1 MTRLDWIMRQTK
13 FLPSLT
19 RASVPSLEN
28 KLAVTD
34 PLRNHRKPSP
44 QPVRSPA
51 TFTPR
56 EEDPRFRL
64 DPWRS
69 PRRLNLSL
77 SPHLLS
83 QLEALAA
90 RTGRDV
96 EELMI
101 EALDRKLRELD
112 LHKGDS

>member
-1 MTRLDWIMRQTK
+1 M
-13 FLPSLT
+13 
-19 RASVPSLEN
+19 
-28 KLAVTD
+28 TD
-34 PLRNHRKPSP
+34 PLRDHREPSP
-44 QPVRSPA
+44 QPVSSPA
-51 TFTPR
+51 TSTPR

-69 PRRLNLSL
+69 PRLLNLSL
-77 SPHLLS
+77 SPHLMSLL
-83 QLEALAA
+83 QALAA